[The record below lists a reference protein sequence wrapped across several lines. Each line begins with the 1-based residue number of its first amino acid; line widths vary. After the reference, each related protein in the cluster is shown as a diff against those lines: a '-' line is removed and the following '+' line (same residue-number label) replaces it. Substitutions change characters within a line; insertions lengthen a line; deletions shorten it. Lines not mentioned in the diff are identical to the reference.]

1 MKNKQHYIH
10 INTHN
15 YCTYV
20 CTVHAYSK
28 CGLMHVTQTHTETE
42 MHSPE
47 HVELSRSKEYPAMHP
62 HLKEPSVLEQ
72 VWEQLFLLD

>member
-1 MKNKQHYIH
+1 MKNTQTQAQKYTYAPTQIQ
-10 INTHN
+10 INKTWR
-15 YCTYV
+15 
-20 CTVHAYSK
+20 
-28 CGLMHVTQTHTETE
+28 LMHVTQTHTETG

-72 VWEQLFLLD
+72 VWLQLFLLD